1 MKNILQDVSFLNK
14 WIHAIFRLE
23 CCFLCLRCI
32 AFIEAFH
39 CLRMHKHH
47 TITRKSRSTEKL
59 SRSGKVIFIENAN
72 SVTLLFVLYCSK
84 QRNGVEN
91 MIYKCDNP
99 YCGFLFERVGEVDC
113 CPDCG
118 HDDIRPANEEEQ
130 KEYLERKNKK
140 R

>member
-1 MKNILQDVSFLNK
+1 MFTLHCFHRNIPLFANVQTSYNY
-14 WIHAIFRLE
+14 E
-23 CCFLCLRCI
+23 
-32 AFIEAFH
+32 
-39 CLRMHKHH
+39 
-47 TITRKSRSTEKL
+47 KSRSTEKL
-59 SRSGKVIFIENAN
+59 LRSDNIIFIENAN

-84 QRNGVEN
+84 KRNGVEN

>member
-1 MKNILQDVSFLNK
+1 MKYRVVCNAKSIGNI
-14 WIHAIFRLE
+14 
-23 CCFLCLRCI
+23 
-32 AFIEAFH
+32 
-39 CLRMHKHH
+39 
-47 TITRKSRSTEKL
+47 
-59 SRSGKVIFIENAN
+59 IFIENAN

>member
-1 MKNILQDVSFLNK
+1 
-14 WIHAIFRLE
+14 
-23 CCFLCLRCI
+23 
-32 AFIEAFH
+32 
-39 CLRMHKHH
+39 
-47 TITRKSRSTEKL
+47 
-59 SRSGKVIFIENAN
+59 
-72 SVTLLFVLYCSK
+72 
-84 QRNGVEN
+84 

>member
-1 MKNILQDVSFLNK
+1 MQRKANSTMQKNKRKCETLISVLLLRYFIMKKITSLL
-14 WIHAIFRLE
+14 HAALCRL
-23 CCFLCLRCI
+23 
-32 AFIEAFH
+32 A
-39 CLRMHKHH
+39 
-47 TITRKSRSTEKL
+47 TEKL
-59 SRSGKVIFIENAN
+59 SRSGNIIFIENAN
-72 SVTLLFVLYCSK
+72 SVSLLFVIYCSK
-84 QRNGVEN
+84 LRNGVES